1 MSWRNLGISSNKI
14 VKHENSADLIYK
26 INSTLFLSKRKWYIC
41 GNWVVLSIIVL
52 FLTQEIALEWF
63 YTYLVFFKEIIFLSL
78 IEALRKVALVYRLS
92 KKHQLIMADAFQLIL
107 ICFKKKMSWVFF
119 KWLTSCFLSNLLGI
133 LVVDIIFFKLNWRI
147 PKF

>member
-1 MSWRNLGISSNKI
+1 MVYLWKLSCVVYHCSISDPRDSFGMI
-14 VKHENSADLIYK
+14 LY
-26 INSTLFLSKRKWYIC
+26 LLS
-41 GNWVVLSIIVL
+41 
-52 FLTQEIALEWF
+52 
-63 YTYLVFFKEIIFLSL
+63 FFKELIFLSL

-133 LVVDIIFFKLNWRI
+133 LVVDIIFFKLN
-147 PKF
+147 